1 MKYVFPF
8 LSNNMLQHFFIAGT
22 DCGVGKTYVTCAL
35 LRDLCAR
42 GIDAMGYKP
51 VACGERSEARLIRDA
66 AGQPTYKLEHI
77 NPVYLRTLAEPVMAA
92 EMERKSIDLSS
103 LVQGY
108 EQLAA
113 AHNVVLVEGCGSW
126 ETPLAQG
133 VSMAD
138 LAESLGLP
146 VILVVNNRPG
156 AAGLVQLTLSAIR
169 SRGLECRG
177 IILNHIGEEWSTASV
192 TNACVIAELTGTKIL
207 AEFIHGQ
214 DYIDAVETLGL

>member
-1 MKYVFPF
+1 
-8 LSNNMLQHFFIAGT
+8 MLQHFFIAGT
-22 DCGVGKTYVTCAL
+22 DCGVGKSFVTCAL

-42 GIDAMGYKP
+42 GIDAAGYKP
-51 VACGERSEARLIRDA
+51 VACGDRTEARDIREA
-66 AGQPTYKLEHI
+66 MGQPAYKLEDI

-92 EMERKSIDLSS
+92 EMERKTIALTE

-113 AHNVVLVEGCGSW
+113 RHNVVLVDGSGPW
-126 ETPLAQG
+126 ETPLAPG
-133 VSMAD
+133 FSMAD
-138 LAESLGLP
+138 LAAALKLP

-169 SRGLECRG
+169 ARGLECCG
-177 IILNHIGEEWSTASV
+177 VILNHIGEEWSTASV
-192 TNACVIAELTGTKIL
+192 TNARVIADLTGAKIL
-207 AEFIHGQ
+207 AELIHGQ